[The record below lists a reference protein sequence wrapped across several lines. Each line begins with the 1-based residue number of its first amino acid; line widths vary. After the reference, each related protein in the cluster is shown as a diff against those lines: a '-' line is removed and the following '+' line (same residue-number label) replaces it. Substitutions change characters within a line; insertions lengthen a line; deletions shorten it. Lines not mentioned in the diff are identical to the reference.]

1 MKLILKLCLISDRL
15 NLHNFDSI
23 NFCIISEL
31 FFFQQME
38 HYIKQNNVFNI
49 YEDYFTD
56 APDVYSHWTFMNM

>member
-1 MKLILKLCLISDRL
+1 
-15 NLHNFDSI
+15 
-23 NFCIISEL
+23 
-31 FFFQQME
+31 ME